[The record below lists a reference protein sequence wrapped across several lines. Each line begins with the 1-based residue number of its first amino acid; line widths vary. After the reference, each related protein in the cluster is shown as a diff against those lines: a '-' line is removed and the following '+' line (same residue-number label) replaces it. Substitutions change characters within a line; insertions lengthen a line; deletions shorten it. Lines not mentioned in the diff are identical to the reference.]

1 MNYNLANVYQS
12 VNQAQQMQNMNCF
25 PINNIP
31 NPMYNQMNYNNMNNP
46 MDQILMM
53 SMLFQNQNIPGL
65 NMGGNQNYN
74 NMNNNLNR
82 MNSNNSKGSNKIN
95 LCFSTLK
102 GARINMIF
110 QENETVD
117 GVLTKFLKR
126 VNLDHMIGNVGGKL
140 NFILS
145 AENLKFGDNRLIKN
159 LIMIPSN
166 FTTIFVHDT
175 QNLIGANK
183 I

>member
-1 MNYNLANVYQS
+1 MNYNWANVYQS

-46 MDQILMM
+46 MVQI
-53 SMLFQNQNIPGL
+53 L

-82 MNSNNSKGSNKIN
+82 MNSNNSQGSNKIN
-95 LCFSTLK
+95 LCFCTLK
-102 GARINMIF
+102 GAKIDMVFN
-110 QENETVD
+110 ENETID

-145 AENLKFGDNRLIKN
+145 AQNLQFGDNRPIKN
-159 LIMIPSN
+159 LILFKN
-166 FTTIFVHDT
+166 NKNKIFVHDT

>member
-1 MNYNLANVYQS
+1 MNYNWGNVYQS
-12 VNQAQQMQNMNCF
+12 VEQAQQMQNMNFC
-25 PINNIP
+25 PVNNML
-31 NPMYNQMNYNNMNNP
+31 NPMFNQMNINNMNNP
-46 MDQILMM
+46 MDQIQMM

-74 NMNNNLNR
+74 KMNNNLNR
-82 MNSNNSKGSNKIN
+82 MNSNNSRGSNKIN

-102 GARINMIF
+102 GARINMVF
-110 QENETVD
+110 NENETVD

-126 VNLDHMIGNVGGKL
+126 VNLDNMIGNVGGKL

-145 AENLKFGDNRLIKN
+145 AENLNFGDNRLIKN